1 MKINTPIKLLVSTL
15 VLLLATGCASITRG
29 TSDALVVNSTPSQAE
44 VKIYRTNGS
53 FTEKEIKNNQIE
65 NSEDPS
71 AGPIVGKTPASF
83 KLARKGEYKVTIS
96 KQGYETA
103 EVIVTNKISGAG
115 GAGMAGNV
123 LFGGI
128 IGAGVDASTGAM
140 KDLTPNPIEIT
151 LTKIGEAATVDK
163 AKAPEDKAMEKEVET
178 AAADKIKETEA
189 AVEEKAKETE
199 EAVENKAEEVEK
211 AVEKKA
217 EEIEA
222 SKE

>member
-1 MKINTPIKLLVSTL
+1 MKNNTSIKLLACTL
-15 VLLLATGCASITRG
+15 ILLLASGCASITRG

-53 FTEKEIKNNQIE
+53 FAEKEIKNNQVE
-65 NSEDPS
+65 NSDDPS

-96 KQGYETA
+96 KEGYETA

-151 LTKIGEAATVDK
+151 LSKIGEVSEQNREKAANDVEAAAT
-163 AKAPEDKAMEKEVET
+163 EKV
-178 AAADKIKETEA
+178 KETEA
-189 AVEEKAKETE
+189 AVEK
-199 EAVENKAEEVEK
+199 KAEEVEA
-211 AVEKKA
+211 AVEKK
-217 EEIEA
+217 
-222 SKE
+222 SKEVESNKEQ